1 MLERIAAKIK
11 KYGDLLITIDG
22 KERFYLTKFPSSFGV
37 VVITAEGEGFFFTDK
52 RYLNAARER
61 AKKFNVLEWK
71 SFENLK
77 EIFGNRKVIVD
88 GERVTLK
95 QFNEI
100 EKHFETTT
108 VNGFLKEFRVVK
120 TEEEIYAIARAVAIA
135 EQSLRDVLHLLK
147 PGITEYQF
155 RKELVNRMFHYG
167 SEESFE
173 TIVASGKGAS
183 IPHWKTSHKEVK
195 DGDVVIVDFGSIFGG
210 YLSDITRTFLIG
222 NVSYELKKIYD
233 TVLEAQLKGIEAAK
247 SGMPCREV
255 DKIVRDFITEKG
267 YGDYFIHGTGHGIGV
282 EIHEAPTLSPKS
294 NEILK
299 KNSVVTVEPGIY
311 IPELGGVRIE
321 DDVLVREDGG
331 YSLITLQK

>member
-1 MLERIAAKIK
+1 MIEKIAKKIEK
-11 KYGDLLITIDG
+11 HGDIFLTIDE

-37 VVITAEGEGFFFTDK
+37 VVITSDSDGFLFTDK
-52 RYLNAARER
+52 RYLEAAQKKI
-61 AKKFNVLEWK
+61 KKFTVLEWK
-71 SFENLK
+71 SFEHLK
-77 EIFGNRKVIVD
+77 EIFGNKKAIID

-95 QFNEI
+95 QFSEI

-120 TEEEIYAIARAVAIA
+120 TEEEIYAITRAVAIA
-135 EQSLRDVLHLLK
+135 EQSLKDVLHLLK

-155 RKELVNRMFHYG
+155 RKELVNRMFYYG

-173 TIVASGKGAS
+173 TIVASGKGSS
-183 IPHWKTSHKEVK
+183 IPHWKTSQKEIK

-233 TVLEAQLKGIEAAK
+233 TVLEAQLKGMEAAK

-255 DKIVRDFITEKG
+255 DKIVRNFISKKG
-267 YGDYFIHGTGHGIGV
+267 YGDHFIHGTGHGIGV
-282 EIHEAPTLSPKS
+282 EIHEAPTLSLRS

-299 KNSVVTVEPGIY
+299 KNCVVTVEPGIY

-321 DDVLVREDGG
+321 DDVLVGEDGG
-331 YSLITLQK
+331 YSLVTLQK